1 MLLKYL
7 NRMLAILS
15 VACLFSLTGYTQGNT
30 GTLYGKIVTSDGFPA
45 EYISVMLDATKY
57 GTTSNSQGQFELK
70 APEGNY
76 TLVVFSIVCHK
87 QEIPIT
93 IKAGQTTQVP
103 NITIIENKT
112 QLGEIVVTGQFR
124 PQSLQKS
131 VYKMRVIGQQ
141 QIESKGATNVQNLLN
156 TEVGIRLSND
166 MALGETDFEL
176 MGMSGNNIKVLID
189 GVPMIDRLTKKQ
201 SLSQIDV
208 NTIERVEIVEGPM
221 SVVYGSDALAGVIN
235 IITKKK
241 TAEAEKKWKI
251 AARFQEETVGNEY
264 QPFFGK
270 GIHNQ
275 NVSANYSLKNGLFA
289 GGSFTHNGFGG
300 WQGNYAGRAKQWQP
314 KEQYIMGGQL
324 GIKKDKISAW
334 YRLDY
339 LAENLL
345 TEIDINTVTN
355 KTSDKEFIV
364 DRYTHQLQSEWKA
377 SDKLQLSAAGS
388 YQFYNRR
395 TRTTNIDLNTGKKTL
410 SLDEGVQDETNFSLI
425 FGRFTGVWSL
435 AKNLT
440 LQPGIEFQS
449 TQGIGDRINGEQ
461 QIENTAVFLSAEY
474 SPWAWLNIR
483 PGIRS
488 NFNSVFNAPKAVP
501 SLNTK
506 FNLNEAFDLRLS
518 YGRGYRAP
526 TLQELFYSFH
536 DSNHNIN
543 GNPNLEAE
551 HSNSYMGSLVWRSV
565 HKQNFRLTNTISGF
579 YNDFRNRISLIESSE
594 IAGYYHYYNIDRYK
608 TTGFTLENTLS
619 TQSLKAN
626 VNFSYVG
633 RYNSLYESEDYGD
646 AEMSPFRFSPE
657 LSANISYEL
666 QKIATINLFYKFTG
680 KRHEYMIDSNNQ
692 IALQGLNSYH
702 WADLTLTRKFA
713 KHLSAN
719 LGVRNLFN
727 ITEVSSTATS
737 SSSGHGTSSG
747 GNQLGCGRSY
757 FAGIAFNLQ

>member
-1 MLLKYL
+1 MFFQYFNRKIVLLTT
-7 NRMLAILS
+7 
-15 VACLFSLTGYTQGNT
+15 ACLFALIAYPQGNT
-30 GTLYGKIVTSDGFPA
+30 GTISGKIITSDGFPA
-45 EYISVMLDATKY
+45 EYITIMLGGTKY

-70 APEGNY
+70 APAGNY
-76 TLVVFSIVCHK
+76 TLSVFSIVCHR
-87 QEIPIT
+87 QELQVTIT
-93 IKAGQTTQVP
+93 AGQTTRIP
-103 NITIIENKT
+103 DITIVESKT
-112 QLGEIVVTGQFR
+112 QLGEVVVTGQFR

-221 SVVYGSDALAGVIN
+221 SVIYGSDALAGVIN
-235 IITKKK
+235 IITKKNS
-241 TAEAEKKWKI
+241 AEAEKRWNI
-251 AARFQEETVGNEY
+251 GTRIQEETIGSEY
-264 QPFFGK
+264 QPFYGK
-270 GIHNQ
+270 GTHNQ

-300 WQGNYAGRAKQWQP
+300 WQGSYTGRAKQWQP

-339 LAENLL
+339 LAETLL
-345 TEIDINTVTN
+345 TEADINEITQ

-377 SDKLQLSAAGS
+377 NDKLQLSAAVS

-395 TRTTNIDLNTGKKTL
+395 TRTTNIDLNSGKRTL
-410 SLDEGVQDETNFSLI
+410 SLEQGSQDETNFSLL
-425 FGRFTGVWSL
+425 FGRVTGVWAL

-449 TQGIGDRINGEQ
+449 TQGVGDRINGEQ

-474 SPWAWLNIR
+474 SPFTWLNIR

-506 FNLNEAFDLRLS
+506 FNLSETFDLRLS

-543 GNPNLEAE
+543 GNPDLEAE
-551 HSNSYMGSLVWRSV
+551 HSNSYMGWCTSPNSGSQTTCRD
-565 HKQNFRLTNTISGF
+565 FITISGTG
-579 YNDFRNRISLIESSE
+579 YHSSNLRKYPD
-594 IAGYYHYYNIDRYK
+594 IITITILTITKQPDLPSK
-608 TTGFTLENTLS
+608 TVCRQNG
-619 TQSLKAN
+619 
-626 VNFSYVG
+626 
-633 RYNSLYESEDYGD
+633 
-646 AEMSPFRFSPE
+646 
-657 LSANISYEL
+657 
-666 QKIATINLFYKFTG
+666 
-680 KRHEYMIDSNNQ
+680 
-692 IALQGLNSYH
+692 
-702 WADLTLTRKFA
+702 
-713 KHLSAN
+713 
-719 LGVRNLFN
+719 
-727 ITEVSSTATS
+727 
-737 SSSGHGTSSG
+737 
-747 GNQLGCGRSY
+747 
-757 FAGIAFNLQ
+757 

>member
-1 MLLKYL
+1 MKNIFVISFLV
-7 NRMLAILS
+7 ILG
-15 VACLFSLTGYTQGNT
+15 VNGYAGDT
-30 GTLYGKIVTSDGFPA
+30 K
-45 EYISVMLDATKY
+45 ISVFDKETQKPISFANVCFQGLRTRVRY
-57 GTTSNSQGQFELK
+57 YEITSR
-70 APEGNY
+70 EGVSNNPVKEESEI
-76 TLVVFSIVCHK
+76 VVSCIGYKTVTD
-87 QEIPIT
+87 T
-93 IKAGQTTQVP
+93 IQPNEAKTYFMEQDLFNIEQV
-103 NITIIENKT
+103 
-112 QLGEIVVTGQFR
+112 VVTGQFL

-131 VYKMRVIGQQ
+131 VYKMKVIGKQ

-235 IITKKK
+235 IITKKNSP
-241 TAEAEKKWKI
+241 EAEKRLKI
-251 AARFQEETVGNEY
+251 GARLQEETVGNEY

-270 GIHNQ
+270 GTHNQ
-275 NVSANYSLKNGLFA
+275 NVSANYSLRNGLFA

-300 WQGNYAGRAKQWQP
+300 WQGSYTGRAKQWQP

-324 GIKKDKISAW
+324 GFKKDKFSAW

-345 TEIDINTVTN
+345 TEADINTATN

-377 SDKLQLSAAGS
+377 TDKLYLSVAGS
-388 YQFYNRR
+388 YQLYNRR

-410 SLDEGVQDETNFSLI
+410 SLEEGAQDETNFNLL
-425 FGRFTGVWSL
+425 FGRVTGVWSL

-449 TQGIGDRINGEQ
+449 TKGVGDRIAGEQ
-461 QIENTAVFLSAEY
+461 QIENTALFLSAEY
-474 SPWAWLNIR
+474 YPWAWLNIR

-488 NFNSVFNAPKAVP
+488 NFNSVFDAPKAVP

-506 FNLNEAFDLRLS
+506 FNLSEAFDLRLS

-551 HSNSYMGSLVWRSV
+551 HSNSYMGSLVWRSL
-565 HKQNFRLTNTISGF
+565 HKPEFRLTNTLSGF
-579 YNDFRNRISLIESSE
+579 YNDFRNRISLVESSE
-594 IAGYYHYYNIDRYK
+594 TPGYYLYYNIDRYK
-608 TTGFTLENTLS
+608 TTGIILENTLS
-619 TQSLKAN
+619 AKNLKAN
-626 VNFSYVG
+626 VSFSYVG
-633 RYNSLYESEDYGD
+633 RYNSLFESEDYKD
-646 AEMSPFRFSPE
+646 AEMTQFRFSPE
-657 LSANISYEL
+657 LSAYISYEL
-666 QKIATINLFYKFTG
+666 EKITTITLFYKFTG
-680 KRHEYMIDSNNQ
+680 ERHEYMLGSNNE
-692 IALQGLNSYH
+692 IALQGLNSYQ
-702 WADLTLTRKFA
+702 WADLTLSRKFA
-713 KHLSAN
+713 KYFTIN
-719 LGVRNLFN
+719 LGARNLFN
-727 ITEVSSTATS
+727 ITEVSSTATG

-747 GNQLGCGRSY
+747 ASQLGCGRSY
-757 FAGIAFNLQ
+757 FAGIVFNL